1 MEPLTVGRL
10 ASAVA
15 VAEAALDAA
24 RAHTLDQRNTA
35 QRALIAQLVL
45 LALAIS
51 LAVHSGYLDRNDE
64 VGALAGALETF
75 KQQATEKLKIEEHE
89 RERNAGAVARQRGRG
104 LCRGVRG
111 RGAQDAGRTERCVGA
126 VRKTWGDLSA
136 VYLRNFTA
144 ETLSKFLPF
153 SGQMRSERLPE
164 AGAPDC
170 THPFGFEVRGAAF
183 QGP

>member
-1 MEPLTVGRL
+1 MLK
-10 ASAVA
+10 VA
-15 VAEAALDAA
+15 GGD
-24 RAHTLDQRNTA
+24 
-35 QRALIAQLVL
+35 
-45 LALAIS
+45 
-51 LAVHSGYLDRNDE
+51 LAVDSGYLDRNDE
-64 VGALAGALETF
+64 IGALASALETF

-89 RERNAGAVARQRGRG
+89 RERNAGAVARQRRPGED
-104 LCRGVRG
+104 
-111 RGAQDAGRTERCVGA
+111 QDDVEMQRIPC
-126 VRKTWGDLSA
+126 
-136 VYLRNFTA
+136 LRNFTA